1 MSMWHGGPR
10 AGLLLAL
17 VCLGLIAAGCG
28 GGSSSSSSSSS
39 GSTEGGSSAE
49 PSAQFLK
56 SKSAGKYVKFGAEA
70 STQERE
76 AANAV
81 VVRNLKAREDADFA
95 TQCETLNQKTVT
107 IIQAKNPG
115 NCSAALKKAA
125 EPLTRSK
132 VVRKDTLGGSITAM
146 RVKGDQGYALYHGND
161 GKDWAVPL
169 EKEGGSW
176 KVGALAMIEL

>member
-1 MSMWHGGPR
+1 MWNGGLR
-10 AGLLLAL
+10 AGLLLASI
-17 VCLGLIAAGCG
+17 CLGLIAAGCG
-28 GGSSSSSSSSS
+28 GGSSSSSSGNS
-39 GSTEGGSSAE
+39 EAGSSAE

-95 TQCETLNQKTVT
+95 TQCETLNQKTIT
-107 IIQAKNPG
+107 FLATKNPG
-115 NCSAALKKAA
+115 SCPTALKKSA
-125 EPLTRSK
+125 EPLARSK

-169 EKEGGSW
+169 EKEDGSW
-176 KVGALAMIEL
+176 KVGALVMIEL